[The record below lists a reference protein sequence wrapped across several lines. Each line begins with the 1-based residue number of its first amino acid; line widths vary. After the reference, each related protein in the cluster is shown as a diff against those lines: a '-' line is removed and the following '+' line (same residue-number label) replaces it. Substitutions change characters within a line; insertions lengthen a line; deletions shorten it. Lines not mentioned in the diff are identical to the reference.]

1 MDENL
6 TDEQQADRVR
16 QWLLENGPFILG
28 GLLLGVGGLFG
39 WNWWQD
45 AQVRKGIE
53 AAGMYQQV
61 IEAVQSSQPVRAAEL
76 EDQLESGYSGTPYVD
91 LSRFAIARMYMDRN
105 EPGEAAVYLEEI
117 VDSTGDL
124 NLQRVAQL
132 RLARVFHQM
141 QDYEAGLAALQ
152 DIDENSAFAT
162 RFHEVRGDLY
172 AAMGRTEEARAQY
185 EEAINAV
192 EPGVIDRGYVQAK
205 LNSLGPPPAAPVS
218 TQVPSA
224 DQPDTGQDPAGE

>member
-6 TDEQQADRVR
+6 TDQQQADRVK

-28 GLLLGVGGLFG
+28 GLLLGLGGLFG

-45 AQVRKGIE
+45 YQVRRGVE
-53 AAGMYQQV
+53 AADMYQQV
-61 IEAVQSSQPVRAAEL
+61 IRAVQSSQPVRATEL
-76 EDQLESGYSGTPYVD
+76 EDQLESDYSGTPYVD

-105 EPGEAAVYLEEI
+105 EPGQAASYLQEI
-117 VDSTGDL
+117 VDSTDDI
-124 NLQRVAQL
+124 NLRRVAQL
-132 RLARVFHQM
+132 RLARVYHQM

-162 RFHEVRGDLY
+162 RFHEVRGDIY
-172 AAMGRTEEARAQY
+172 AAMGRTADARAQY

-192 EPGVIDRGYVQAK
+192 EPGVVDRGYVQAK
-205 LNSLGPPPAAPVS
+205 LNSLGPPPDEPEPV
-218 TQVPSA
+218 
-224 DQPDTGQDPAGE
+224 QPGTGPGAEAEAEPASE